1 MRWWCVAIIDNFVSL
16 NRTIW
21 WYVVYRTWCER
32 LDLFLFVNWCVDGG
46 RCNVYICNIYLPLE
60 KWNNPIIEMCE
71 SIFKYKYST
80 TWWSIERVNPNQTI
94 LRDNETHVEYLY
106 LETFGY
112 ELGGDELE
120 RFFSSLSIIF
130 DRRMRIEKRCSKFD
144 KTRISFYLSQQYCTK
159 WAIQQP
165 Q

>member
-1 MRWWCVAIIDNFVSL
+1 MSRLSIISYRWIARYDD
-16 NRTIW
+16 
-21 WYVVYRTWCER
+21 TWCIGRDANVWIYFFSSIGVSME
-32 LDLFLFVNWCVDGG
+32 VDAI
-46 RCNVYICNIYLPLE
+46 YICNIYLPLE